1 MADMLTN
8 EDLHERE
15 IGSLPSPN
23 LKPET
28 KETVETASRQQT
40 ALVYGYPGIS
50 RSGNDRYGLVVLQ
63 NIVSG
68 LGGRFF
74 DAIREKQGLAYT
86 VRTETTFFSKA
97 GAVYT
102 YVAFSPENE
111 TQVKASLEKEI
122 DRLLKDG
129 VTADE
134 VKKAIAYSIGEHEIG
149 LQTRSGTVLEYAR
162 SIYGGEGV
170 QEFGN
175 YARFIRGVTPEQ
187 VQKTAEA
194 YFKPQASR
202 VAILRGAKK

>member
-1 MADMLTN
+1 M
-8 EDLHERE
+8 
-15 IGSLPSPN
+15 
-23 LKPET
+23 
-28 KETVETASRQQT
+28 
-40 ALVYGYPGIS
+40 
-50 RSGNDRYGLVVLQ
+50 
-63 NIVSG
+63 
-68 LGGRFF
+68 
-74 DAIREKQGLAYT
+74 
-86 VRTETTFFSKA
+86 
-97 GAVYT
+97 
-102 YVAFSPENE
+102 
-111 TQVKASLEKEI
+111 QVKASLEKEI

-170 QEFGN
+170 QGFGN